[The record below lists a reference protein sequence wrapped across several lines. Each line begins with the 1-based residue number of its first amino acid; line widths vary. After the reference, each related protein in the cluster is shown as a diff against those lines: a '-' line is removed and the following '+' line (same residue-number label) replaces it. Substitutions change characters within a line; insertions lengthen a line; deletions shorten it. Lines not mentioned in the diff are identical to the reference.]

1 MSQGLYPNENLGF
14 RQIWRDN
21 HGNFLLAFTGLIL
34 LIGGTILIWPKK
46 EKNRIGA
53 EILSE
58 NGIPLLEEE
67 AASEQDTNTSAYPP
81 VQNAEA
87 TDVEQTL
94 LRIRVVGINST
105 EGNVL
110 IAAYTDP
117 STFNNPDSTLLKT
130 SLPAN
135 DEVVWEV
142 NVPTGTDIALSVF
155 HDANANGKLDRNLIG
170 IPSEKYGFSQG
181 ARSQLGPP
189 PFIEASFNAES
200 GVIEVPIE
208 IW

>member
-1 MSQGLYPNENLGF
+1 MSQGLYSNENLGF
-14 RQIWRDN
+14 RQIWREN

-34 LIGGTILIWPKK
+34 LIGGTILIWPKR
-46 EKNRIGA
+46 EKPRTGA
-53 EILSE
+53 EILTE
-58 NGIPLLEEE
+58 NGIPMLEE
-67 AASEQDTNTSAYPP
+67 ASPSEQPSNTTTLPP
-81 VQNAEA
+81 EQNSEA
-87 TDVEQTL
+87 TEAEQTL
-94 LRIRVVGINST
+94 LRIRVRGINST

-117 STFNNPDSTLLKT
+117 TNFNKPDATLLKT
-130 SLPAN
+130 TLPAS
-135 DEVVWEV
+135 DEVLWDLK
-142 NVPTGTDIALSVF
+142 VPTGANVALSVF

-181 ARSQLGPP
+181 ARSQIGPP
-189 PFIEASFNAES
+189 PFSEASFTVEP